1 MPPISDCAQGAR
13 NAPPPIGPTCLA
25 VARSPVK
32 VFMASGILLT
42 TPVEAFHGMA
52 YMAQCCPVATLSP
65 SVVSMNVR
73 AKDLV
78 PAGTPVQSSSGMTPA
93 PRLPPLQVY
102 LPSNLAPSA

>member
-1 MPPISDCAQGAR
+1 MPPISDCAQGDR

-25 VARSPVK
+25 VARSPLN
-32 VFMASGILLT
+32 VFVPSGILLT
-42 TPVEAFHGMA
+42 TPVEAFHGIA
-52 YMAQCCPVATLSP
+52 YMAQCCPIGLLSP

-93 PRLPPLQVY
+93 PRDPPLQVY
-102 LPSNLAPSA
+102 LPANLAPFA